1 MELKICTDA
10 ITTFGGFIFCEVKFN
25 NLCFDC
31 YKSKIQLSLILDCSK
46 EQSFADVLQ
55 NRCS

>member
-10 ITTFGGFIFCEVKFN
+10 INTFEGFIFCEVKFD

-31 YKSKIQLSLILDCSK
+31 YKSKIQLSLILD
-46 EQSFADVLQ
+46 
-55 NRCS
+55 